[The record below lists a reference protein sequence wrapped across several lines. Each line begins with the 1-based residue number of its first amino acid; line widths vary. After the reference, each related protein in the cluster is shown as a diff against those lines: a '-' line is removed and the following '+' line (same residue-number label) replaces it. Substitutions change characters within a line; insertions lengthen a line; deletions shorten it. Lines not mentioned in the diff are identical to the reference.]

1 MAKKTVEIKGKKC
14 TPSNV
19 KWLSGKLIGKILMDY
34 GDKQYFIALR
44 GIVERKEKNWKKH
57 AKELR
62 ESFEAAQKAAE
73 SGNATGQFNLG
84 MHYYYGFGVEESDEE
99 AFKWYEKAAMQ
110 GHSEAMHN
118 YAWCFK
124 GYGIQP
130 DWNKF
135 YEWEKKAAH
144 AYYAES
150 KTADTPETAK
160 DKIGSAVHA
169 LLCYADGAKKST
181 ASSGVDNKNQ
191 HSVAHNEGLQDE
203 QKREDFSPSSA
214 PGAPDDEVIT
224 LFNEMRADPK
234 VQEYVA
240 YRYSADKTFFEDLEH
255 RLKAE
260 C

>member
-1 MAKKTVEIKGKKC
+1 MTEKPEIK
-14 TPSNV
+14 TF
-19 KWLSGKLIGKILMDY
+19 DY
-34 GDKQYFIALR
+34 GDKQYCIALR
-44 GIVERKEKNWKKH
+44 GIVQDKGKGWRKY

-62 ESFEAAQKAAE
+62 ESFEESLKQAE
-73 SGNATGQFNLG
+73 TGNATAQFNLA

-169 LLCYADGAKKST
+169 VMCYAG
-181 ASSGVDNKNQ
+181 G
-191 HSVAHNEGLQDE
+191 
-203 QKREDFSPSSA
+203 P
-214 PGAPDDEVIT
+214 PDAEVIT